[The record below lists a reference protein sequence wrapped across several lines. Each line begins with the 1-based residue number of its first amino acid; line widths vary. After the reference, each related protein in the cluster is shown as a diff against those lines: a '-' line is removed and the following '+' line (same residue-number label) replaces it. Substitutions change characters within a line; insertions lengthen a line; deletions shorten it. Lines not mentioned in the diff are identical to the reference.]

1 MKKAAS
7 FRLSQDA
14 RDLLVMI
21 ARNLSISQ
29 TAVLEIIV
37 REKARTEYVS
47 LISVS
52 SLSNKDTD

>member
-21 ARNLSISQ
+21 AKKLSISQ
-29 TAVLEIIV
+29 TAILEIIV
-37 REKARTEYVS
+37 REKARTEHVS